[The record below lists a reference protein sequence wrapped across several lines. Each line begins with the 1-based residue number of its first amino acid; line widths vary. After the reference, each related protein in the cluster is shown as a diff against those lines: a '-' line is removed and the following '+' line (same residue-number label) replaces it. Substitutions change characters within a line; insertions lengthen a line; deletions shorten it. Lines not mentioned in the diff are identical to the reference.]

1 MKSVSVPFCGEKT
14 RLKTKA
20 HGGGSG
26 WLCGNGLICLIGA
39 TEQLPGSVWVYL
51 LIWSKRITAPKFRAR
66 NNILQ

>member
-1 MKSVSVPFCGEKT
+1 MKSVSVPFCGDKT
-14 RLKTKA
+14 PEDQSA
-20 HGGGSG
+20 WGGSG
-26 WLCGNGLICLIGA
+26 WLCGNGPICLIGA